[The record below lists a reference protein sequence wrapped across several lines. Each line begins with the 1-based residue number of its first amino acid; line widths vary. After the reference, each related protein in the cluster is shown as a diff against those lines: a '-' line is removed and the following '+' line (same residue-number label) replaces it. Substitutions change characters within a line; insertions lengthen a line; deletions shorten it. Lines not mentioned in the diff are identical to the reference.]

1 MAMIIEV
8 RKLMDGKKQI
18 KGEISIKN
26 ITKIIAEHKIKTG
39 KNRKYQEKIVKMKEK
54 KENQN
59 TKKRQYMKKSE
70 NT

>member
-39 KNRKYQEKIVKMKEK
+39 KNRKYQEKIVKMKGKKGKTKHKEKTTYEK
-54 KENQN
+54 K
-59 TKKRQYMKKSE
+59 
-70 NT
+70 